1 MAAGVKFSQLCGFHP
16 RQWQAT
22 EASRG
27 HRYTL
32 YGGSRGPG
40 KSYWLRWRLLLFLL
54 ELAARGLYSVQ
65 VALFC
70 ETYRELIDRQVSKVQ
85 MEFPIWLGELKD
97 SKTNG
102 FGFYLKPEY
111 GAGVLLFR
119 NLDDPTKYQSAEFAA
134 IGVDELTKSPERTF
148 HILRASMRWPG
159 VEDTRFLAATNP
171 NGRYADWVRQY
182 WIERVFPTE
191 LKDQAEQFAYVPA
204 LPADNPHLP
213 KSYWDELN
221 TLPELW
227 RRAWRDGD
235 WYAVAEGI
243 VYSEFTDA
251 NVTDDEPV
259 PNPATDENSDPGMTF
274 ELAFD
279 DGYIDPRAIL
289 FIQRTGARIL
299 VFDEIY
305 QTKTLEEE
313 SIRTVLERCVAL
325 HQKALPETWPQM
337 SLEAASAWCL
347 DNGVRLP
354 EIAIGSSEA
363 TQLMRRFKQA
373 NIPARGG
380 THIVVEGVKV
390 MRGLVCDGQNY
401 RTLKINKR
409 CANTINEITR
419 GYRYPEGAKRD
430 NEKPADGN
438 DHACD
443 ALRYWCWM
451 RARR

>member
-1 MAAGVKFSQLCGFHP
+1 MAGIQPVKFSELCGFHG

-22 EASRG
+22 EAADD
-27 HRYTL
+27 HRYAL
-32 YGGSRGPG
+32 FGGSRGPG
-40 KSYWLRWRLLLFLL
+40 KSYWLRWWLLRFLL
-54 ELAARGLYSVQ
+54 RLAARGLRNAQ

-70 ETYRELIDRQVSKVQ
+70 ETYRELVDRQISKVQ
-85 MEFPIWLGELKD
+85 MEFPNWLGELRDTK
-97 SKTNG
+97 SAGLG
-102 FGFYLKPEY
+102 FHLRPEY
-111 GAGVLLFR
+111 GGGSLLFR
-119 NLDDPTKYQSAEFAA
+119 NLDEPTKYQSFEAA
-134 IGVDELTKSPERTF
+134 AMGVDELTKTPERTF
-148 HILRASMRWPG
+148 NILRASLRWPG
-159 VEDTRFLAATNP
+159 VEDTRFVAATNP
-171 NGRYADWVRQY
+171 NGRYAEWVRRY
-182 WIERVFPTE
+182 WIEHDLPAE
-191 LKDQAEQFAYVPA
+191 LKGQVEQFAFVPA
-204 LPADNPHLP
+204 SPADNPHLP

-251 NVTDDEPV
+251 NVTDAEP
-259 PNPATDENSDPGMTF
+259 DPTLPI
-274 ELAFD
+274 EVAFD

-289 FIQRTGARIL
+289 LIQRTSTHIL

-313 SIRTVLERCVAL
+313 SIRTLLERCAAL
-325 HQKALPETWPQM
+325 YQATLPETWPTLT
-337 SLEAASAWCL
+337 LERASAWCIEH
-347 DNGVRLP
+347 GVRLP
-354 EIAIGSSEA
+354 EIAIGSTEA
-363 TQLMRRFKQA
+363 TQLMRRFKAA

-380 THIVVEGVKV
+380 THVVVEGVKA
-390 MRGLVCDGQNY
+390 MRELVCDGQGY
-401 RTLKINKR
+401 RALQIHRRCTNTLS
-409 CANTINEITR
+409 EITR